1 MLPLIVIAGYPSS
14 GKTALL
20 RRLIPGLSRE
30 GRRVIAA
37 ELRVDPPGA
46 APPTPLS
53 DPLHQWVDEA
63 YCPDHALARHLD
75 AILDRAAADAADVVV
90 LETAGLCARCSPFPE
105 RAFGI
110 FAVDLTGGLR
120 LPGKVGPML
129 DTCDL
134 CVCTRPDRVTGTE
147 RTLFEGAL
155 HAVSPDLPVH
165 FLNGLTG
172 EGARAVIARVDSWL
186 ATGAGH
192 EGSLEMR
199 RPLPQF
205 FCSFCLGRTEVGIM
219 QA

>member
-37 ELRVDPPGA
+37 ELRE
-46 APPTPLS
+46 
-53 DPLHQWVDEA
+53 DEA

-75 AILDRAAADAADVVV
+75 AILDSAAADAADVVV

-105 RAFGI
+105 CAFGI

-129 DTCDL
+129 ETCDI

-172 EGARAVIARVDSWL
+172 EGARAVIARVDAWL
-186 ATGAGH
+186 AAGGG

-199 RPLPQF
+199 RSLPQF
-205 FCSFCLGRTEVGIM
+205 FCSFCLGRTEVGIL